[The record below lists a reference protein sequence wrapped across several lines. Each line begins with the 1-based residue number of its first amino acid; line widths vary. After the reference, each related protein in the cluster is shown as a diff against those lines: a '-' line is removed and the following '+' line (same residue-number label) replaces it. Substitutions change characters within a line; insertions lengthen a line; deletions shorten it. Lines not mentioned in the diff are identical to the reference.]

1 MIAPPRRSRRA
12 RLLALLLVGCAG
24 HTTPEGAGA
33 RAPETAA
40 MKPPGGTRAVSPAAG
55 RSSERTI
62 TVLLGNDPETAYC
75 DGERMDS
82 AGYRRTLTKEK
93 ELRLP
98 PEGASA
104 SDVVRAVIDA
114 ATVGMCNTVMRQLE
128 YRIEAGSVHI
138 PPFDSWAGVSMT
150 MCTCQPEIEVNL
162 VRIPGVARVV
172 WDEQ

>member
-1 MIAPPRRSRRA
+1 MLGPA
-12 RLLALLLVGCAG
+12 RYSHRGGLSALLLVGCAG
-24 HTTPEGAGA
+24 HATPESA

-40 MKPPGGTRAVSPAAG
+40 MRPPGGTRPGSAGAG
-55 RSSERTI
+55 RSNARTI
-62 TVLLGNDPETAYC
+62 TVLLGNDPQTAYC

-82 AGYRRTLTKEK
+82 AGYRRTLTKEQP
-93 ELRLP
+93 LRLP
-98 PEGASA
+98 PEGASD
-104 SDVVRAVIDA
+104 SEVVRAVIDA

-138 PPFDSWAGVSMT
+138 PPFDGWAGVSIT
-150 MCTCQPEIEVNL
+150 LCTCQPELEVNL